1 MLLQKIIKSHRI
13 SHFCVHQQLCGVVLN
28 RFTWDPQIETG
39 RKHRISFRGC
49 KLAYSQ
55 CRSQAWEGCV
65 RRDMWCKIGT
75 KSRCEWEFF
84 LQGLLIYPAHT
95 LSPAQCACQNC
106 KLPEMLGWQETGG
119 QTHESI
125 WPQLW
130 RQDAIEESRIYF
142 KIWYI
147 KATRCDILS
156 LTVANV
162 CFKVNAVRNI
172 HTLLLVGP
180 HINYQWSFTPS
191 V

>member
-1 MLLQKIIKSHRI
+1 
-13 SHFCVHQQLCGVVLN
+13 
-28 RFTWDPQIETG
+28 
-39 RKHRISFRGC
+39 
-49 KLAYSQ
+49 
-55 CRSQAWEGCV
+55 
-65 RRDMWCKIGT
+65 MWCKIGT

-95 LSPAQCACQNC
+95 LSPAQCPCQNC

-119 QTHESI
+119 ETHESI

-162 CFKVNAVRNI
+162 CFKVNAVWNI
-172 HTLLLVGP
+172 HTLLQLPVELHTICVDT
-180 HINYQWSFTPS
+180 HISTVQGWSCKVTS
-191 V
+191 ACRDMLHVCCL